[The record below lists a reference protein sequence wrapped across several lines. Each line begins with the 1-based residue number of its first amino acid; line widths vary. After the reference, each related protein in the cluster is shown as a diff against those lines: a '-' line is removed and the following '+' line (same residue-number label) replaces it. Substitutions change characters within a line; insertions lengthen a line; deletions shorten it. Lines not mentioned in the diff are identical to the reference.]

1 MRSHTSIPS
10 ATTVGSP
17 QVAQGNQAPVQ
28 SSTGS
33 LQHVAQVHQPP
44 VQSSTP
50 SMHHVPQGP
59 QPPMQSSTGSMQRV
73 AQGNQ
78 LPVLSSTHFMQHVA
92 QGNQLPVPS
101 STHFMQHVAQGNQPP
116 VPSSTHFMQHVVPSQ
131 SSRQPWH
138 NSNPFI
144 VVSISNRVKKC
155 AGCPY
160 AFRDTSGPTF
170 IGLVV
175 QHKERDIYFDA
186 TGIRRL
192 SSEANR
198 YYHCQWE
205 CLKARHP
212 YISIP
217 MIQIDPVLLLD
228 DYQRH
233 CLESL
238 LGLSF

>member
-1 MRSHTSIPS
+1 M
-10 ATTVGSP
+10 
-17 QVAQGNQAPVQ
+17 
-28 SSTGS
+28 
-33 LQHVAQVHQPP
+33 
-44 VQSSTP
+44 
-50 SMHHVPQGP
+50 
-59 QPPMQSSTGSMQRV
+59 
-73 AQGNQ
+73 
-78 LPVLSSTHFMQHVA
+78 
-92 QGNQLPVPS
+92 
-101 STHFMQHVAQGNQPP
+101 
-116 VPSSTHFMQHVVPSQ
+116 PSSTHFMQHVVPSQ

-144 VVSISNRVKKC
+144 VVSISNRVKQC

-160 AFRDTSGPTF
+160 AFRDPSGPTF

-198 YYHCQWE
+198 YFHCQWE
-205 CLKARHP
+205 CLKARHL
-212 YISIP
+212 YINTA

-233 CLESL
+233 YIVLSPFL
-238 LGLSF
+238 LVTLVIPVNIHTPPTEGF

>member
-1 MRSHTSIPS
+1 MHH
-10 ATTVGSP
+10 
-17 QVAQGNQAPVQ
+17 VAQVHQAPVQ
-28 SSTGS
+28 SSAPS
-33 LQHVAQVHQPP
+33 MQHVAQVHQPPVQSSAPSMQHVAQVHQPP

-50 SMHHVPQGP
+50 SMHHVPQGT

-78 LPVLSSTHFMQHVA
+78 LPLLSS
-92 QGNQLPVPS
+92 N
-101 STHFMQHVAQGNQPP
+101 HFMQHVAQGNQPP
-116 VPSSTHFMQHVVPSQ
+116 VPSSNHFMQHVVPSQ

-160 AFRDTSGPTF
+160 AFRDPSGPTF

-186 TGIRRL
+186 TGIQRL

-212 YISIP
+212 YISTP